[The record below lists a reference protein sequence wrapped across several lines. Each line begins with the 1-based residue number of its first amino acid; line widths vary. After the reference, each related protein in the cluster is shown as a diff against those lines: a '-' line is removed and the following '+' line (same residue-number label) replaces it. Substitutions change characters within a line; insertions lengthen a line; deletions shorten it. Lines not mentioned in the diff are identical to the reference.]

1 MSAPDVMTLNGKV
14 AFVTGAARGM
24 GEAEARLFVERGAR
38 VVIADVLDEEGRH
51 VAHELGDSALYLHLD
66 VSRSSEWERAM
77 QAALSHFGRL
87 DVMVG
92 NAGISPPPKPI
103 EETTEEEYR
112 RVIEI
117 NQLGC
122 FSSIKHSIAPMKQ
135 AGAGSIILISS
146 TAGIDAVAGIAAYT
160 SSKFAVKSLAR
171 VAALELGR
179 SNIRVNTVHPGPID
193 TAMSHW
199 GGHDMRPALAKGNP
213 MGRIGTP
220 REVAEVVAFLASD
233 ASSYCTGGAFS
244 VDGGET
250 AGVFVQY
257 DDPTAQ

>member
-1 MSAPDVMTLNGKV
+1 MPDLGVLTLDGKV
-14 AFVTGAARGM
+14 AFVTRAARGQ

-66 VSRSSEWERAM
+66 VSRGSEWESAM

-103 EETTEEEYR
+103 EETTEDEYR
-112 RVIEI
+112 RVIDI

-122 FSSIKHSIAPMKQ
+122 FFSIKHSIAPMKQ
-135 AGAGSIILISS
+135 AGAGSIILTSS
-146 TAGIDAVAGIAAYT
+146 TAGIDAVSGIAAYT
-160 SSKFAVKSLAR
+160 SSKFAVKALAR

-179 SNIRVNTVHPGPID
+179 SKIRVNTVHPGPID

-199 GGHDMRPALAKGNP
+199 AGHDMRPELAKGNP

-250 AGVFVQY
+250 AGIFLQY
-257 DDPTAQ
+257 DDSNAQ

>member
-1 MSAPDVMTLNGKV
+1 MKH
-14 AFVTGAARGM
+14 F
-24 GEAEARLFVERGAR
+24 EARERPSRESSRERDQRLEDAAADR
-38 VVIADVLDEEGRH
+38 EVVDVQRCRNVRCRLDEE
-51 VAHELGDSALYLHLD
+51 
-66 VSRSSEWERAM
+66 
-77 QAALSHFGRL
+77 
-87 DVMVG
+87 
-92 NAGISPPPKPI
+92 PI